1 MQVFAKLTNGRTL
14 TLEVEDY
21 MTGAAVKQLILEQ
34 EKVAVKRLMVM
45 ELVNKEVADN
55 RALGYYLPRAGLIID
70 PETGVLTGT
79 TTVEG
84 VEGESSVSRRW
95 TFSSEG
101 WPRTH
106 RATVPRGCGS
116 RWRVRLTP
124 PPPLSPPEPSLS
136 CKARGRT
143 GSVHRST
150 ASTKPVISRSRLPFS
165 RWGASAFS
173 YLAPGKKEYV
183 ARGIFPVCSKNGP
196 ESDD

>member
-84 VEGESSVSRRW
+84 VEGESSVDLFIRGLATNASGH
-95 TFSSEG
+95 SSARLRVKVEG
-101 WPRTH
+101 EADPAAAAEPAGAKFKLQGAGKDGVGSQVNGFYKT
-106 RATVPRGCGS
+106 GC
-116 RWRVRLTP
+116 
-124 PPPLSPPEPSLS
+124 
-136 CKARGRT
+136 K
-143 GSVHRST
+143 
-150 ASTKPVISRSRLPFS
+150 
-165 RWGASAFS
+165 
-173 YLAPGKKEYV
+173 
-183 ARGIFPVCSKNGP
+183 
-196 ESDD
+196 

>member
-116 RWRVRLTP
+116 RWRWRLTP
-124 PPPLSPPEPSLS
+124 PPRPTKWPQTPPAPPNPAPTLPAAVRTSRR
-136 CKARGRT
+136 CRGR
-143 GSVHRST
+143 
-150 ASTKPVISRSRLPFS
+150 P
-165 RWGASAFS
+165 W
-173 YLAPGKKEYV
+173 LA
-183 ARGIFPVCSKNGP
+183 A
-196 ESDD
+196 